1 MKRNAA
7 IEFFRLCMMFGIVL
21 LHAITKTGYCH
32 RGLDNLLSPCVLGF
46 VFISGY
52 FGIRF
57 SWTKIGRLLALAL
70 FCSSFMYVTGWLSG
84 QYEFSLSQCLKEIR
98 GYWFLHAY
106 IALMMLSPLI
116 NAAVD
121 RLKDDR
127 RAMLGAFVPVVV
139 LIYGWSYASGL
150 PIVGGWI
157 PKVVGFG
164 SLSLMSL
171 VGAYLTARVVRIG
184 GGIAFRKSMWGSL
197 LALSSV
203 FVFAGFYHH
212 NSPFALVFAMSLFM
226 LVKEVEINDKLSTVV
241 LFLAPSSLSVY
252 LLHCTSFGMVLLSS
266 AMKRFVEIWGIN
278 VYLSY
283 FIIALA
289 AFVACLTI
297 DVARRGIF
305 KLFSMRFCHACVS

>member
-1 MKRNAA
+1 MKRNVA
-7 IEFFRLCMMFGIVL
+7 IESFRLGMMFGIVL
-21 LHAITKTGYCH
+21 LHVITKTGYCH

-46 VFISGY
+46 VVISGY

-57 SWTKIGRLLALAL
+57 SWMKIVRLLALAL
-70 FCSSFMYVTGWLSG
+70 FCSSFMYVIGWLYG
-84 QYEFSLSQCLKEIR
+84 QYEFSLSQCLNEVR
-98 GYWFLHAY
+98 GYWFLYAY

-121 RLKDDR
+121 GLKNDR
-127 RAMLGAFVPVVV
+127 RAVLGAFVPVVA

-150 PIVGGWI
+150 PIVGGWT

-184 GGIAFRKSMWGSL
+184 GIAFRKSMWGSL
-197 LALSSV
+197 LVVSSV

-226 LVKEVEINDKLSTVV
+226 LVKEIEINSKLSAVV
-241 LFLAPSSLSVY
+241 LFLAPSALSVY

-266 AMKRFVEIWGIN
+266 AMKRVVEIWGIN

-283 FIIALA
+283 FIVALT
-289 AFVACLTI
+289 AFVACLAI
-297 DVARRGIF
+297 DVVRRGAF

>member
-7 IEFFRLCMMFGIVL
+7 IEVFRLGMMFGIVL
-21 LHAITKTGYCH
+21 LHVITKTGHCH

-57 SWTKIGRLLALAL
+57 SWTKIVRLFALAL
-70 FCSSFMYVTGWLSG
+70 SCSSFMYVTGWLCG
-84 QYEFSLSQCLKEIR
+84 QYEFSLSQCLNEVR
-98 GYWFLHAY
+98 GYWFLYAY

-121 RLKDDR
+121 GLKNDR
-127 RAMLGAFVPVVV
+127 QAMFGAFVPVVV

-184 GGIAFRKSMWGSL
+184 GIAFRKSMWGSL
-197 LALSSV
+197 LALSGV

-226 LVKEVEINDKLSTVV
+226 LVKEVGINSKLSAVV

-266 AMKRFVEIWGIN
+266 AMKRFVEWGIN

-283 FIIALA
+283 FIIALV

-297 DVARRGIF
+297 DVARRGAF

>member
-7 IEFFRLCMMFGIVL
+7 IEFFRLGMMFGIVL
-21 LHAITKTGYCH
+21 LHVITKTGYCH

-57 SWTKIGRLLALAL
+57 SWAKIGHLLVLAV
-70 FCSSFMYVTGWLSG
+70 FCSSFMYVFGWLWG
-84 QYEFSLSQCLKEIR
+84 LYEFSLSQCLKGGQ
-98 GYWFLHAY
+98 GYWFLYAY
-106 IALMMLSPLI
+106 IALMMLSPLL

-127 RAMLGAFVPVVV
+127 RAMLGAFTPVVA

-150 PIVGGWI
+150 PIVGDWI

-164 SLSLMSL
+164 SLSLLSL
-171 VGAYLTARVVRIG
+171 VGAYLTARVIRLTN
-184 GGIAFRKSMWGSL
+184 IAFRKTMWGLL
-197 LALSSV
+197 LALSGA

-212 NSPFALVFAMSLFM
+212 NSPFALVLAMSLFM
-226 LVKEVEINDKLSTVV
+226 IIKELEFNSKLSAVV
-241 LFLAPSSLSVY
+241 LFLAPSALSVY
-252 LLHCTSFGMVLLSS
+252 LLHCTTFGMALLSS
-266 AMKRFVEIWGIN
+266 AMKMLVGNLGVN

-283 FIIALA
+283 FI
-289 AFVACLTI
+289 VAVLGFSVCLVA
-297 DVARRGIF
+297 DVARRSVLG
-305 KLFSMRFCHACVS
+305 LFRRKS